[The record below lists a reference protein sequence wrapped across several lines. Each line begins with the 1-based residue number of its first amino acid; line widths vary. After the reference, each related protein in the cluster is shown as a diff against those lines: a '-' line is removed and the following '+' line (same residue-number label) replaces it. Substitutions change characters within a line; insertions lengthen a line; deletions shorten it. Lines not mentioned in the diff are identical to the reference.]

1 MRKEETTRIFE
12 KTKRLISIPLAE
24 IVAIRRPQRGII
36 EMQIGELF
44 HPEGEMA
51 DDFRNGRSGEQP
63 IMLTAWI

>member
-1 MRKEETTRIFE
+1 
-12 KTKRLISIPLAE
+12 
-24 IVAIRRPQRGII
+24 
-36 EMQIGELF
+36 MQIGELF